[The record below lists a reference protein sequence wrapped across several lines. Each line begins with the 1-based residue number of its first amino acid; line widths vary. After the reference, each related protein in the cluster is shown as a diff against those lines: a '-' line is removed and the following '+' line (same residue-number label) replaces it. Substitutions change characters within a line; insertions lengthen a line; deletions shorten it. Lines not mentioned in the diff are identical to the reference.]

1 MNYRIS
7 EKLIM
12 PVVDIIDV
20 KNNKVGE
27 AQLAEEVFG
36 VEIKPYLISE
46 VVKMQLANRRRGT
59 ACTKN
64 RSAVRG
70 GGRKPWRQKGTGRA
84 RAGTIRSP
92 LWRGGGTVFG
102 PLPRDYSYK
111 VPKKVR
117 KNALKSALSQKLKEN
132 KLIIVDSISLES
144 IKTKNFVSLMKNLQ
158 VNSALIIDQDNLNL
172 KLSARNVPKFKVLNP
187 EGLNVYDILLHD
199 YLILTQ
205 SSVGEIE
212 KRLSA

>member
-1 MNYRIS
+1 
-7 EKLIM
+7 M

-46 VVKMQLANRRRGT
+46 VVKMQLANRRRRT

-187 EGLNVYDILLHD
+187 EGLNVYDILLYD

>member
-1 MNYRIS
+1 
-7 EKLIM
+7 M

-212 KRLSA
+212 RRLSA